1 MVKEL
6 EIELKNGERT
16 VTQLQS
22 DPGSSLIQSPDK
34 LLDPMDTHQG
44 GQRHWQGLWTP
55 LPKENENRFFGPSSS
70 SHFLVKLGN
79 YIDHSLQLS
88 NLNYHISPSGASM
101 FLASPTVARTDL
113 LAEYPTATDG
123 LVAFEDISRSQEE
136 SFLGLFWQS
145 YHCTI
150 PILNELEFKEY
161 YESLWPAP
169 SSAVRQP
176 SPLVDIVLALCMQ
189 YGMTFVP
196 RNEASQG
203 PVVSFD
209 SDDSTVAGRAFYR
222 RCQTLIST
230 KMEQPN
236 IMTLQCLMFSAVYL
250 RNASFKN
257 MAHNTLGLAIR
268 TAHTLG
274 LHQEPRDHSP
284 RAQKELHRRLWWIVY
299 AMDTAACM
307 ACGPPWLA
315 QMSQVACA
323 LPADDRELALST
335 GPSFASS
342 IDGITW
348 LSYHV
353 QIIKLNLAARAVQIA
368 FDRKCTQVLT
378 ASNEESFHGNPQILE
393 VLAEFLL
400 KGLLCLRSWAYDV
413 PLALKNERREGGKP
427 FSTDRS
433 ALQLD
438 SEAPQ
443 WLQRQRLLLE
453 LAYHSLMMNLYRP
466 FINFARPPSSST
478 PLADG
483 NSISCLNHAVAS
495 TNIIVQ
501 VLKGTDILSG
511 WHDVY
516 ELQWDATLTMVG
528 FIFANPV
535 CPPTPTARKTIN
547 IAIDVFEIFSNNF
560 AVAASATAV
569 TRDLAVKVDTFLDR
583 FRKHSGSTQ
592 QTPISATPTTMSWM
606 QDFRKAKTTNVDALP
621 HENSDGNSVMD
632 QRIFTGAMDLDFSS
646 EPYVGPDGLEWSS
659 PQIDITNNALW
670 PQFVNGP

>member
-1 MVKEL
+1 
-6 EIELKNGERT
+6 
-16 VTQLQS
+16 
-22 DPGSSLIQSPDK
+22 
-34 LLDPMDTHQG
+34 MDDHQG
-44 GQRHWQGLWTP
+44 IQRHWQGVWTSVSR
-55 LPKENENRFFGPSSS
+55 KNENLFFGPSSS

-79 YIDHSLQLS
+79 YIDQTLQIS
-88 NLNYHISPSGASM
+88 NLDYQISPKGAST
-101 FLASPTVARTDL
+101 FLASPMVSQTDS
-113 LAEYPTATDG
+113 LAEYPAATDS

-150 PILNELEFKEY
+150 PILNELEFKEH

-169 SSAVRQP
+169 SSSVRQP

-203 PVVSFD
+203 HMLSFD

-222 RCQTLIST
+222 RCQTLLST

-236 IMTLQCLMFSAVYL
+236 IMTLQCLMFSTVYL

-257 MAHNTLGLAIR
+257 MAHNTLALAIR

-274 LHQEPRDHSP
+274 LHQEPHEQDSRS
-284 RAQKELHRRLWWIVY
+284 QKELHRRLWWIIY

-307 ACGPPWLA
+307 ALGRPWLA

-323 LPADDRELALST
+323 IPANDRELALSI
-335 GPSFASS
+335 GPSFDSS
-342 IDGITW
+342 IDDITW
-348 LSYHV
+348 LSYHIQSV
-353 QIIKLNLAARAVQIA
+353 KLNLAGRAVQVA

-378 ASNEESFHGNPQILE
+378 TSNEETFHGNPQNLE
-393 VLAEFLL
+393 TLASFLL
-400 KGLLCLRSWAYDV
+400 KSLQCLRGWTCDV

-433 ALQLD
+433 ALQVD
-438 SEAPQ
+438 FEAPQ

-483 NSISCLNHAVAS
+483 NSISSLNHAIAS
-495 TNIIVQ
+495 TNIILQ
-501 VLKGTDILSG
+501 ILKGTDILSG
-511 WHDVY
+511 WHEVY
-516 ELQWDATLTMVG
+516 EYQWDATLTMVG
-528 FIFANPV
+528 FIFASPV
-535 CPPTPTARKTIN
+535 CPPTPTARKSIN
-547 IAIDVFEIFSNNF
+547 SAIKVFEIFSNNF
-560 AVAASATAV
+560 AIAASATTI
-569 TRDLAVKVDTFLDR
+569 TRDLAIKVDSFLDR
-583 FRKHSGSTQ
+583 FRKRSGSTQ
-592 QTPISATPTTMSWM
+592 QTPISATPETMSWA
-606 QDFRKAKTTNVDALP
+606 QDFRKSKSTIVDASTNVNAFPQEDL
-621 HENSDGNSVMD
+621 HGDSVMD
-632 QRIFTGAMDLDFSS
+632 QTNLTGAMGLDFQGES
-646 EPYVGPDGLEWSS
+646 YVGLGGLEWSS
-659 PQIDITNNALW
+659 PQLDITTNALW
-670 PQFVNGP
+670 PQFVNDS